1 MNKKTLRNINKLLKP
16 MGVKLEFGKVNL
28 SKLKSI
34 QPFWGDEKID
44 ITEGVDVV
52 YSPKITNNDIK
63 NAKKKICKQ
72 CDDINKVFNLK

>member
-16 MGVKLEFGKVNL
+16 IGAKLEFGKVNL

-34 QPFWGDEKID
+34 QPFWGD
-44 ITEGVDVV
+44 VV

-63 NAKKKICKQ
+63 NAKKNICKQ
-72 CDDINKVFNLK
+72 CGDINKVFNLK